1 MKINLYTKGHNIN
14 LLKEIDNN
22 GRQFT
27 AEEHAYVTEKEFGDS
42 FLRSREKLLRYYLS
56 NNSAK
61 LEALDFLIR
70 RVTAQRYDNIL
81 SLGAGYSVL
90 EYLLKLAVPESTQI
104 VVTDFDAYVMEKVR
118 LFFPEIVTLP
128 CDLFKDDIKDIAR
141 SLKLKFDLAVFFSS
155 AYVLDDAQF
164 VSFFKD
170 LKIIGV
176 KEIIDF
182 HAGYIDMKR
191 IFYNLIDKI
200 KSNGRIRKICGKSP
214 IEVFRGKFHGYGRD
228 RSELKKLYHQ
238 AGFHVEQEVSL
249 KSYKY
254 VAILR

>member
-1 MKINLYTKGHNIN
+1 MKMKLYTKGHNVN

-42 FLRSREKLLRYYLS
+42 FLRSRENLLRYYLS

-70 RVTAQRYDNIL
+70 RATGQGYENIL

-90 EYLLKLAVPESTQI
+90 EYLLKLALPEMAKI
-104 VVTDFDAYVMEKVR
+104 AVTDFDAYVIEKVR
-118 LFFPEIVTLP
+118 LFFPEIIVLP
-128 CDLFKDDIKDIAR
+128 FDLFKDDVKDIAR
-141 SLKLKFDLAVFFSS
+141 DLKLKFDLAVFFSS

-164 VSFFKD
+164 IKVFKD
-170 LKIIGV
+170 LRMMGV

-191 IFYNLIDKI
+191 VFYNLIDKI